1 LIEVLIETVRNS
13 NTYNIFQVDFSKKV
27 KNKNPD
33 SDKKI
38 CHVQPNKFEIS
49 YKPENKKRTTF

>member
-1 LIEVLIETVRNS
+1 LIETVRNS